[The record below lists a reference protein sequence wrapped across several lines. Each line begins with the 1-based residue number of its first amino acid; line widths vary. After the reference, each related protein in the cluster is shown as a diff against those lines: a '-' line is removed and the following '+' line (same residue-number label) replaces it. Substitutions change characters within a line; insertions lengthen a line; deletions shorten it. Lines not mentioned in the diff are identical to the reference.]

1 MSEPLI
7 APPKWWRD
15 AIFTSANAAAI
26 TETNVETLKSWQ
38 RGAHTPLGS
47 LVGNKRYFTFHELF
61 QLSVIGVLHSY
72 GMGNPKFS
80 YSVARKISHAGEV
93 PRPPRYDEVANIS
106 DDGLCDEN
114 TPAGTSYVEI
124 KVDEVWRE
132 LISRATPLVSYQ

>member
-1 MSEPLI
+1 METPLI
-7 APPKWWRD
+7 APPRWWRD
-15 AIFTSANAAAI
+15 PLFSTKNAAAI
-26 TETNVETLKSWQ
+26 IETVPETMKTWQ
-38 RGAHTPLGS
+38 RGAHSPLGV
-47 LVGNKRYFTFHELF
+47 LVGNRRFYSFHELY
-61 QLSVIGVLHSY
+61 QLAIVKILHSW
-72 GMGNPKFS
+72 GMDRPKFS

-132 LISRATPLVSYQ
+132 LISRATPLVSYS